1 MRAEGKRWLTR
12 AAVAVFWLLVW
23 AALARSVDEVLL
35 LPSPLAVAQALV
47 RLGATAA
54 FWRTVGCSLLR
65 IVLGYGAAVAAGT
78 VLAVLTS
85 RFRLLH
91 TLCSPLLHLMRTV
104 PVASFIILAYLWVRL
119 QLLPGLIAGLMVVP
133 LVWLNVSSGIAQTDR
148 QLLEMAQVYRLGW
161 RRTLRH
167 VWLPSIQPYFR
178 AACVTGLGFAWK
190 SGIAAEV
197 ICSPDWAIGTELK
210 TAKVYLETPEVFAWT
225 VTVVLLSVLL
235 ERAVLWLLRQRKR
248 LPGTEKE
255 ADA

>member
-1 MRAEGKRWLTR
+1 MRAKGKRWLTW

-35 LPSPLAVAQALV
+35 LPSPLAVAQARV

-65 IVLGYGAAVAAGT
+65 IVLGYGAAVAVGT

-104 PVASFIILAYLWVRL
+104 PVASFILLAYLWVRL

-197 ICSPDWAIGTELK
+197 IGIPAGSIGERLYEAKAYLNTPDL
-210 TAKVYLETPEVFAWT
+210 FAWT
-225 VTVVLLSVLL
+225 ILIVAVSVCFEKLFM
-235 ERAVLWLLRQRKR
+235 RLLRLGFQA
-248 LPGTEKE
+248 LEKS
-255 ADA
+255 